1 MLHAGLDLSRR
12 KVDVCLISEAGEIVD
27 EWASPP
33 DADGLR
39 GLARRASTGSQSAS
53 FPHRTFRRAFTRW
66 ARERQKRRPVRRLR
80 KYRHGD
86 SNPGFRRER
95 AAS

>member
-1 MLHAGLDLSRR
+1 MAGLIPAKSDLPVR
-12 KVDVCLISEAGEIVD
+12 
-27 EWASPP
+27 
-33 DADGLR
+33 LR
-39 GLARRASTGSQSAS
+39 GRRYPGADRARCSA
-53 FPHRTFRRAFTRW
+53 
-66 ARERQKRRPVRRLR
+66 R

>member
-1 MLHAGLDLSRR
+1 MQSVLVSARSLHHFGADFSREPETPKAPMNTGLS
-12 KVDVCLISEAGEIVD
+12 
-27 EWASPP
+27 
-33 DADGLR
+33 
-39 GLARRASTGSQSAS
+39 
-53 FPHRTFRRAFTRW
+53 
-66 ARERQKRRPVRRLR
+66 